1 MEVVNPRMPSKTPKS
16 FEWKHKL
23 LGMGTQHLL
32 ESPQTV
38 CASTEAR
45 HARWLVEL
53 YGCDI
58 AGHMSCTASPEV
70 DCHTRPISAHLQQV
84 APWHS
89 GQQTQ
94 PEGRRLRES
103 AGDDST
109 L

>member
-1 MEVVNPRMPSKTPKS
+1 MPDGPSITVDVVAAEP
-16 FEWKHKL
+16 
-23 LGMGTQHLL
+23 GMGTQDLL
-32 ESPQTV
+32 ESPHTV

-45 HARWLVEL
+45 HARSLVDM
-53 YGCDI
+53 YGCDR
-58 AGHMSCTASPEV
+58 AGHMSCTASPQV